1 MGEFLSDVAVLCRKS
16 LADLGARVL
25 LADALQDLDELV
37 ERDLVPILT
46 EIMLLAESLET
57 FLRVVDERAELT
69 ELLLADLSEEEVLY
83 FDANRTRSILQYVDE
98 GFIFTVDV
106 GEEVLGT
113 LR

>member
-1 MGEFLSDVAVLCRKS
+1 MSEFLSDVAVLCGKS

-37 ERDLVPILT
+37 ERDLVPILA
-46 EIMLLAESLET
+46 EIVLLAESLET
-57 FLRVVDERAELT
+57 FLGVVDERAELT

-83 FDANRTRSILQYVDE
+83 LDANRTRSVLQYVNE

>member
-69 ELLLADLSEEEVLY
+69 ELLLADLSEEEVFY

>member
-1 MGEFLSDVAVLCRKS
+1 MSEFLSDVAVLCGKS
-16 LADLGARVL
+16 LADLGTRVL
-25 LADALQDLDELV
+25 FADALQNLDELI
-37 ERDLVPILT
+37 ERDLVPVFT
-46 EIMLLAESLET
+46 EVMLLTESLET

-83 FDANRTRSILQYVDE
+83 LDANRTRSVLQYVDE

-106 GEEVLGT
+106 SQEVLGS